1 MRLVEQIVTSD
12 RVAVH
17 PALYDR
23 DPLRRRIVLT
33 MNMSRLVQHIWQAIR
48 FENAEALALVFD
60 TEHPL
65 RSTADMRPWAT
76 SKPCNVTE
84 HSHLNMCVYDST
96 WEATE
101 AYQLERSPH
110 VAAWAKND
118 HLGFEVLYTHR
129 GVVHKYLPDF
139 LVRLVDGRMLILE
152 VKGQDDDEQRT
163 KRQFLDEWVRAVN
176 THGGFGAWAWGVPR
190 RPLDVLDIL
199 EAQARL
205 GTPTV
210 MA

>member
-1 MRLVEQIVTSD
+1 VKYGSNFQPFVNR
-12 RVAVH
+12 
-17 PALYDR
+17 R
-23 DPLRRRIVLT
+23 DV
-33 MNMSRLVQHIWQAIR
+33 
-48 FENAEALALVFD
+48 
-60 TEHPL
+60 
-65 RSTADMRPWAT
+65 
-76 SKPCNVTE
+76 
-84 HSHLNMCVYDST
+84 
-96 WEATE
+96 EATE

-176 THGGFGAWAWGVPR
+176 THGGFGAWAWGVSR